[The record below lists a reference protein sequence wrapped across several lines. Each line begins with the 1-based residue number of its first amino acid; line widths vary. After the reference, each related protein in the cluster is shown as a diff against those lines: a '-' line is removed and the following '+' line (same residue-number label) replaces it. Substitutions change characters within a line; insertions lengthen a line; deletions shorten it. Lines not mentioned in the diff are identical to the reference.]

1 MARVAGRARRYAEAA
16 FDVGLDSGGL
26 DDWEEQLAAITAILA
41 EPSLHRAFTSPVVS
55 RERKEEMILGAF
67 PEMEPQVRNF
77 LVLLVRQDRL
87 NLLPD
92 ILTTFRALLNEHR
105 GIQVV
110 EVTTAEPLDQATGDL
125 VVARLAQHLGR
136 QVVIE
141 TRVDPDIIGGLVAR
155 IGDKVL
161 DGSIRGRLDRLRVA
175 LAQTV

>member
-1 MARVAGRARRYAEAA
+1 MALVSGRARRFAEAA
-16 FDVGLDSGGL
+16 FDVARSNGTL
-26 DDWEEQLAAITAILA
+26 DDWEEQLAAVTAILA
-41 EPSLHRAFTSPVVS
+41 EPSLNRAFTSPVVP

-67 PEMEPQVRNF
+67 PEMEARVRNF

-87 NLLPD
+87 DLLPD

-110 EVTTAEPLDQATGDL
+110 EVTTAEPLDTAERDL
-125 VVARLAQHLGR
+125 VAARLAQHLGH

-155 IGDKVL
+155 VGDQVL
-161 DGSIRGRLDRLRVA
+161 DGSVRGRLERLRAA
-175 LAQTV
+175 LARPA